1 MAFKQPKMRID
12 IFLEASDINI
22 LSNYARERHLKNYSH
37 AISEI
42 LKEWRRFQTIALQ
55 MQKQNE
61 QQAEMDRQSNIKI
74 ESISVEEVKEK

>member
-55 MQKQNE
+55 MQEQNRIKNENEEE
-61 QQAEMDRQSNIKI
+61 QNK
-74 ESISVEEVKEK
+74 